1 MKAKVETWLE
11 QIRTG
16 AIKSNLVR
24 VLKHIQD
31 AGIHGTSI
39 YDMRETLGMSHQ
51 SLTATI
57 SQLADEG
64 LLFEGGQFQVKT
76 SWYTIYIY
84 VSNEDARKE
93 IAQKRRQEKFMQW
106 IERGLNEY
114 SDMMMPELEQQLNF
128 EKHFDAI
135 PLGI

>member
-16 AIKSNLVR
+16 AIKSNIVR

-39 YDMRETLGMSHQ
+39 YDMREKLGMTHQ
-51 SLTATI
+51 SLTAVV
-57 SQLADEG
+57 SMLADEG
-64 LLFEGGQFQVKT
+64 LLFEAGVFQVKT
-76 SWYTIYIY
+76 SWYTIYVF

-93 IAQKRRQEKFMQW
+93 IARKRKEEKFNQW
-106 IERGLNEY
+106 LQRGIEEY
-114 SDMMMPELEQQLNF
+114 KDFMSPQLLLELMVDGNSVN
-128 EKHFDAI
+128 A
-135 PLGI
+135 LGI

>member
-16 AIKSNLVR
+16 AIKSNLAR

-64 LLFEGGQFQVKT
+64 LLFEAGQFQVKT
-76 SWYTIYIY
+76 SWYTIYVY

-93 IAQKRRQEKFMQW
+93 IAQKRRHEKFMQW
-106 IERGLNEY
+106 LERGLNEY
-114 SDMMMPELEQQLNF
+114 NDLMNSETKKHLEW
-128 EKHFDAI
+128 EKTPF
-135 PLGI
+135 GI

>member
-64 LLFEGGQFQVKT
+64 LLFEAGQFQVKT

-84 VSNEDARKE
+84 VSNENARKE

-106 IERGLNEY
+106 LERGLNEY
-114 SDMMMPELEQQLNF
+114 DDMMFPETKKHLEN
-128 EKHFDAI
+128 EKHFYSI
-135 PLGI
+135 QLGI

>member
-16 AIKSNLVR
+16 AIKSNLTR

-31 AGIHGTSI
+31 AGMHGTSI
-39 YDMRETLGMSHQ
+39 YSMREELGMSHQ

-64 LLFEGGQFQVKT
+64 LLFEAGQFQVKT
-76 SWYTIYIY
+76 SWYTIYIF
-84 VSNEDARKE
+84 VSNVDARKE
-93 IAQKRRQEKFMQW
+93 IASKRKREKFEQW
-106 IERGLNEY
+106 LERGLNEY
-114 SDMMMPELEQQLNF
+114 DDLMLPETKKHLIY
-128 EKHFDAI
+128 EKDLDSI

>member
-84 VSNEDARKE
+84 VSKMRMLGRKSLKN
-93 IAQKRRQEKFMQW
+93 ADRRSSCN
-106 IERGLNEY
+106 G
-114 SDMMMPELEQQLNF
+114 
-128 EKHFDAI
+128 
-135 PLGI
+135 